1 MIGQTRGEQAM
12 GRPKGRLDGK
22 VAIVTGAASRAE
34 GIGNGA
40 AAAIL
45 FAREGAKVVLV
56 NRSLDRA
63 EALAATIRESGGTA
77 LAVAAD
83 AADEAGTA
91 LMAQTALDHFGRID
105 ILHNNVGI
113 GAAGT
118 PETVT
123 MEAWERVFR
132 INLTSA
138 LLSCRA
144 VLPHMKAQG
153 SGAIINVS
161 SIAGMTGLSGSPG
174 AVAYTTTKAGLQ
186 GFTLSIA
193 ADYAAHG
200 LRANCIIVGT
210 VNTPM
215 VAHMGEEARE
225 RRRKGVPLQTEG
237 TGWDVGH
244 AAVYLASDEARWVTG
259 VMLPIDG
266 GFLSVRA
273 WPR

>member
-1 MIGQTRGEQAM
+1 MA
-12 GRPKGRLDGK
+12 RLDGK

-45 FAREGAKVVLV
+45 FAREGAHVVLV
-56 NRSLDRA
+56 NRSAARA
-63 EALAATIRESGGTA
+63 EALAASIRHEGGSA
-77 LAVAAD
+77 LAVTAD
-83 AADEAGTA
+83 VSDEADTA
-91 LMAQTALDHFGRID
+91 RMAQTALDRFGRID

-123 MEAWERVFR
+123 LADWDRVFR
-132 INLTSA
+132 TNLTTA
-138 LLSCRA
+138 LLCCRA

-153 SGAIINVS
+153 AGAIINVS
-161 SIAGMTGLSGSPG
+161 SIAGMTGLMGSAG

-186 GFTLSIA
+186 GLTLSIA

-200 LRANCIIVGT
+200 IRANCIIVGT

-215 VAHMGEEARE
+215 VAHLGNEARE

-266 GFLSVRA
+266 GFLSIRA

>member
-1 MIGQTRGEQAM
+1 M
-12 GRPKGRLDGK
+12 GRLDGK
-22 VAIVTGAASRAE
+22 VAIVTGAASRGE
-34 GIGNGA
+34 GVGNGA

-56 NRSLDRA
+56 NRSLARA
-63 EALAATIRESGGTA
+63 EALAVTIRAAGGTA

-83 AADEAGTA
+83 VADAAGSA
-91 LMAQTALDHFGRID
+91 LMAQTALDHFGKID

-123 MEAWERVFR
+123 LEAWELVFR
-132 INLTSA
+132 TNLTSA

-200 LRANCIIVGT
+200 IRANCIIVGT
-210 VNTPM
+210 VNTPL
-215 VAHMGEEARE
+215 VAHLGEEARE
-225 RRRKGVPLQTEG
+225 RRRRGVPLQTEG

-266 GFLSVRA
+266 GFLAVRA